1 MTRSKRST
9 EKSLWQ
15 IELETKFEVVDY
27 LRGRPDRASI
37 VANVAR
43 RLFAHWQLKRDGELS
58 LDPVY
63 DLFHPVFEELRTEL
77 SRIERLPS
85 DPIAEQR
92 VTRLLKHLRPDA
104 AAWVAIWTAVEL
116 ARGEIG
122 GPFGQ
127 DA

>member
-1 MTRSKRST
+1 MARTKVST
-9 EKSLWQ
+9 EKSLWD
-15 IELETKFEVVDY
+15 IEWETKFEVVDY
-27 LRGRPDRASI
+27 VRGRPDRASI

-43 RLFAHWQLKRDGELS
+43 RLFAQWQLKRDGELS
-58 LDPVY
+58 VDPVY
-63 DLFHPVFEELRTEL
+63 DLFHPVFEEIRTEL
-77 SRIERLPS
+77 SRIERLPP
-85 DPIAEQR
+85 DPVAEHH
-92 VTRLLKHLRPDA
+92 VTRLLKHLRLDA